1 MRIVRAGPRS
11 YQAHTQRSDLVKI
24 WKFSTASNDNAHTTW
39 LSLQSSHAVIGIR
52 KIQNSSIICYIKP
65 IIPLILNKS
74 ALSCDW
80 SDGGDR
86 GQDSR
91 RGRRLNP
98 CCSITRVIK
107 VILSPGDITNIQIA
121 GRDDDNCTA
130 GAIFGS
136 VTNSGQGKTF
146 LKLTFV
152 FMRSGGWSHHWTWAC
167 QLWGDYPI
175 HISIYHH
182 VSPSNIL
189 YILRKRHLNHFLNNK
204 EK

>member
-1 MRIVRAGPRS
+1 MIMLTRLD
-11 YQAHTQRSDLVKI
+11 YHC
-24 WKFSTASNDNAHTTW
+24 NHHM
-39 LSLQSSHAVIGIR
+39 LSLESG
-52 KIQNSSIICYIKP
+52 KYKTIINCYIKP
-65 IIPLILNKS
+65 IPLIFNKS

-167 QLWGDYPI
+167 QLRGDYPI
-175 HISIYHH
+175 HISIYQH
-182 VSPSNIL
+182 VSSSNIL
-189 YILRKRHLNHFLNNK
+189 YILRKRHLNHFRNNK